1 MLYYLVQ
8 WLPRWQQQLNGA
20 VSFVLLKKMSLSV
33 KQLIPDLASV
43 FLLLFGAHQVD
54 VALHYGLLRFIDGS
68 DAAFFK
74 DSVVDLEVFK
84 L

>member
-1 MLYYLVQ
+1 
-8 WLPRWQQQLNGA
+8 
-20 VSFVLLKKMSLSV
+20 MSLSV

-43 FLLLFGAHQVD
+43 LLLLFGAHQVD
-54 VALHYGLLRFIDGS
+54 IALHYGLLRFIDGS